1 MSLRALFG
9 LLGIASA
16 ALGLPPA
23 PAGVTGALHPL
34 AAPVAPSAQPLHASA
49 GGPPGTALSR
59 WRYSGLDALVRASY
73 YAAYRRDPKPQEI
86 FNVSP
91 GLPES
96 DVEGPVV
103 IDDAG
108 VIYGRSA
115 QTNSYWV
122 VADICFRS
130 PTGCEDMG
138 AFQVFHRTGPN
149 GDFAYGNF
157 DICSIPPPLAGL
169 WFPGG
174 RGPMGTHC
182 PQRQGTSGT
191 VPVAAAL
198 SAATPGMSHD
208 IVPIGGGRYEAAVF
222 DKAAHIDFWEFAG
235 TKWDEVG
242 RSTYPTLPGQP
253 ASVRV
258 VGRQLKGMADATFIA
273 TGVFTGD
280 SSGQA
285 LAFGNGPR
293 GWGTIAWEPGNVLV
307 PTGHRATDN
316 TTPGIYFNEQFSD
329 GQLETTSL
337 NPYFSTATGAEFP
350 LDTYWSWDASS
361 AHFVDARDNSF
372 TSSLPTW
379 GKSLSRSGPTLTRCS
394 KTPLTGTYEA
404 LVQVGAPTWSARF
417 GERLPVA
424 VHAVEPQ
431 GVGKAICVS
440 QLLPGTM
447 PIVVDGAT
455 AGDKSYVLITAP
467 AWVLNVLV
475 ISAGPGPGPLT
486 VQSAPVGTTPWVVPA
501 SLHIATIVSDLGTSA
516 QNAVGGNPE
525 SPVDAICTFAHGVIT
540 GFVVNGTV

>member
-1 MSLRALFG
+1 MSLRTLFG
-9 LLGIASA
+9 LTGVACA

-23 PAGVTGALHPL
+23 PAALLGTLHPMVV
-34 AAPVAPSAQPLHASA
+34 PVATIARAPQVPAS
-49 GGPPGTALSR
+49 GPPGTASGR

-73 YAAYRRDPKPQEI
+73 YAAYRRDPKPQDI

-103 IDDAG
+103 IDNAG

-149 GDFAYGNF
+149 GDFSYGTF

-182 PQRQGTSGT
+182 PETEGRATAAQ
-191 VPVAAAL
+191 VAAAL
-198 SAATPGMSHD
+198 TAATPGMAHD
-208 IVPIGGGRYEAAVF
+208 IVPISGGRYEAAVF
-222 DKAAHIDFWEFAG
+222 DKAAHIDFWEFSGA
-235 TKWDEVG
+235 KWAEVG

-253 ASVRV
+253 PFVRV

-273 TGVFTGD
+273 TGLFTGD
-280 SSGQA
+280 STGQA

-293 GWGTIAWEPGNVLV
+293 GWGTIAWQPGNVIV
-307 PTGHRATDN
+307 PTGGRSTNN
-316 TTPGIYFNEQFSD
+316 TTPGIYFNEQFSG
-329 GQLETTSL
+329 GQLETISL

-350 LDTYWSWDASS
+350 LDTYWSWDASAS
-361 AHFVDARDNSF
+361 HFVDARDNSF
-372 TSSLPTW
+372 TSSLPKW
-379 GKSLSRSGPTLTRCS
+379 GKSLKQSGPTLTQCS

-404 LVQVGAPTWSARF
+404 LAQVGAPTWSARL
-417 GERLPVA
+417 GEGLPVA
-424 VHAVEPQ
+424 VHAVGPN
-431 GVGKAICVS
+431 GVGPACVS
-440 QLLPGTM
+440 QVLPGTM

-455 AGDKSYVLITAP
+455 AADKSYVLITAP
-467 AWVLNVLV
+467 AWLLDVLV
-475 ISAGPGPGPLT
+475 IAAGAGPGPLT
-486 VQSAPVGTTPWVVPA
+486 VQSAPVGTTPWVVPP
-501 SLHIATIVSDLGTSA
+501 SFHIATIVSDLGTSA
-516 QNAVGGNPE
+516 QNAYGGNPE
-525 SPVDAICTFAHGVIT
+525 SPVDAICTFEHGVIT